1 MRISFRG
8 SDKGSALFIS
18 VALILVLSLLFLSV
32 VPYIIS
38 MEKNAGIYKDR
49 VLRGVIDENREI
61 MREHDLH

>member
-1 MRISFRG
+1 MSFPG

-18 VALILVLSLLFLSV
+18 VALILVLSLLFLSL

-49 VLRGVIDENREI
+49 VFGRVIDENREI
-61 MREHDLH
+61 LREHDLH